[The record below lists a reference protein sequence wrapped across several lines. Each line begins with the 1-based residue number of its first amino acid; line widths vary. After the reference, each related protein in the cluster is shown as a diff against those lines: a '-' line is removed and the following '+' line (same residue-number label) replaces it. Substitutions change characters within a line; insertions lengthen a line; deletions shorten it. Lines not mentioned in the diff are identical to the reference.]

1 MRCLYRFAIGAW
13 AGQTPLQTGYV
24 LVQVAFFQLIALPMY
39 ITFQLAFPACRPMVE
54 TLMANYQDWVD
65 QENSYK
71 QQQTPAQTKT

>member
-1 MRCLYRFAIGAW
+1 MGASLLDSW
-13 AGQTPLQTGYV
+13 NTLCHTHLHV